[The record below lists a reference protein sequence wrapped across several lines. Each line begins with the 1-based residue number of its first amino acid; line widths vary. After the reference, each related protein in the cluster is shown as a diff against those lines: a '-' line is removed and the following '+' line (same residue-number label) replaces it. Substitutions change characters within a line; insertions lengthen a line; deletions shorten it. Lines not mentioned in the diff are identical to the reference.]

1 MLGKLD
7 RGVALLNRAIAA
19 DPYSQQTYYARRLLA
34 VRDENGEWIHNDA
47 VLFDQLQPLLAYH
60 PDSPGLLGE
69 LLGAGMHI
77 YPEAAIHYG
86 TEALK
91 YVDMYRMNSYY
102 GAYPEQIH
110 YYLGHA
116 HQNLGDYSKALAHYR
131 QSLKLIEAYPDR
143 SYTQPDPGYSIN
155 RILAGK
161 PSFGPLAQK
170 NRGVAGDS
178 VPVQPDVAAES
189 GPAPQK
195 LPKIQ
200 PGDPL
205 SDGIADED
213 KDGNVSDASKN
224 GGVTSRAVARQR
236 AQQRYEHAQKM
247 AQQEKQQFENFVQQL
262 HQVATIKT
270 EADVQKFLTQELVKK
285 LITPGQK
292 PPVSAKR
299 MQQAAHIFRNA
310 KTPKEALKKLREVD
324 PDFANTLQQR
334 HR

>member
-1 MLGKLD
+1 MSN
-7 RGVALLNRAIAA
+7 ASSA
-19 DPYSQQTYYARRLLA
+19 
-34 VRDENGEWIHNDA
+34 
-47 VLFDQLQPLLAYH
+47 
-60 PDSPGLLGE
+60 
-69 LLGAGMHI
+69 
-77 YPEAAIHYG
+77 
-86 TEALK
+86 
-91 YVDMYRMNSYY
+91 Y
-102 GAYPEQIH
+102 GAFPEYIH
-110 YYLGHA
+110 LYHGACVSGCLGITA
-116 HQNLGDYSKALAHYR
+116 VPLAHY
-131 QSLKLIEAYPDR
+131 QKLVELLEAHPDR
-143 SYTQPDPGYSIN
+143 AYMQPDFPRNAIN
-155 RILAGK
+155 QILSGK
-161 PSFGPLAQK
+161 PHLGPLAQK
-170 NRGVAGDS
+170 GHSEGVDS
-178 VPVQPDVAAES
+178 GNVVPPVAAEAV
-189 GPAPQK
+189 PATQK

-224 GGVTSRAVARQR
+224 GGVTSRAVVRQR

-247 AQQEKQQFENFVQQL
+247 AQQEKQQFENFVRQL

-299 MQQAAHIFRNA
+299 MQQASHIFRNA

-324 PDFANTLQQR
+324 PDFANTLQQS